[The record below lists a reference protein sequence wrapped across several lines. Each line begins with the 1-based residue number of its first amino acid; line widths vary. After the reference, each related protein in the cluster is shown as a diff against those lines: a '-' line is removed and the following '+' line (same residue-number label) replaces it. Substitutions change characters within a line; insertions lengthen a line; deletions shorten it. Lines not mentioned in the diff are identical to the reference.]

1 MKMRTLGVIVAGGL
15 GARLG
20 LGRPK
25 AFAEVGGNTL
35 LARAE
40 EVLAALCDE
49 IVIVAPADLALPSH
63 RFPRVADVPGAA
75 GPLSGIVAGLRALHG
90 GPAIVLGV
98 DFPLMRPQ
106 MLGALLGRLG
116 GESAVIPAPGG
127 RLQPL
132 AAVYGEPAAELLGAA
147 LARGERSA
155 VAAAMRLDPLVIP
168 DAELARLEGGLEC
181 FFNLNT
187 QEDLGEAERRLATP
201 APGRASGAVDRMR
214 ARRIAGGPA

>member
-1 MKMRTLGVIVAGGL
+1 MSARASGVVVAGGR
-15 GARLG
+15 GMRLG

-25 AFAEVGGNTL
+25 AFAEIGGKTL

-40 EVLAALCDE
+40 EVLAVLCDE
-49 IVIVAPADLALPSH
+49 IVIAAPADLPLPAH

-75 GPLSGIVAGLRALHG
+75 GPLSGIVAGLRALRG

-98 DFPLMRPQ
+98 DFPLMRPET
-106 MLGALLGRLG
+106 LGALLERLG

-132 AAVYGEPAAELLGAA
+132 AAVYAESAAESLGASLA
-147 LARGERSA
+147 LGERSA
-155 VAAAMRLDPLVIP
+155 VAAAMGLDPLVIT
-168 DAELARLEGGLEC
+168 DADLARLESGLEC

-187 QEDLGEAERRLATP
+187 QEDLGEAERRLATL
-201 APGRASGAVDRMR
+201 APECQPGAADLTK
-214 ARRIAGGPA
+214 ARRAAGGPA